1 MKIIVYTIT
10 ECQFS
15 KQEKEYLTGHNLPFD
30 EKNLET
36 NREFL
41 TEMLTVSNNF
51 AGTPVTKIEKE
62 DGSIVVLKGF
72 TKADF
77 DKALG
82 FEEKKEEPAK
92 TPEAKPAEAAAV
104 QTPAQPAAPAPEAV
118 PAPVTPAVSPAAAEP
133 APAPTVPAPETP
145 AAPAAPAQPDPM
157 ADILNNLAQQAT
169 APDTAAPAVPPAAP
183 ANGMPQI
190 PDPQL

>member
-15 KQEKEYLTGHNLPFD
+15 KQEKEYLAAHSLAFE

-41 TEMLTVSNNF
+41 TEMLTISNNF

-72 TKADF
+72 TKTDF

-82 FEEKKEEPAK
+82 FEEKKEESAK
-92 TPEAKPAEAAAV
+92 TPEAKPAENA
-104 QTPAQPAAPAPEAV
+104 PAAPAAQPAV
-118 PAPVTPAVSPAAAEP
+118 PAPDAAPARVPVAAPAAVEP
-133 APAPTVPAPETP
+133 APAPVPETP
-145 AAPAAPAQPDPM
+145 AVPAAPAQPDPM

-169 APDTAAPAVPPAAP
+169 APDAAPAPATPPAVP